1 MELAD
6 YKFSPFY
13 KKGSR
18 FFNPHCTISKL
29 GFFNLLLWQMGLYG
43 DKGEAKRVPE
53 SFDYPNPKEPIDA
66 EKPVACWINHS
77 TFLIQVGGLH
87 LLTDPIW
94 SDRCSPLSFLGPRR
108 DYPPGLAIKEL
119 PQIDLILISH
129 NHYDHLDLRSVK
141 ELMSRNRSAYWIV
154 PIGVKKWMRKQGISR
169 CIELA
174 WWQTLSLDLTSQQST
189 SGIEITAVPAQH
201 FSRRSFFDRN
211 KTLWSGYVVEFKKP
225 RFSGKKMYF
234 VGDTGY
240 NQLDFKAI
248 GSRFKGIDLSLI
260 PIGAYL
266 PARLMSPFHINPEQA
281 VLVHKE
287 VGSKMSIGMHFKT
300 FRLSDEP
307 LDLPPYDLYRSLIDA
322 KVDLKAFRLIEMGQS
337 VNW

>member
-1 MELAD
+1 
-6 YKFSPFY
+6 
-13 KKGSR
+13 
-18 FFNPHCTISKL
+18 
-29 GFFNLLLWQMGLYG
+29 MGLYG
-43 DKGEAKRVPE
+43 DKGSIKRVPK
-53 SFDYPNPKEPIDA
+53 SFEYPNPKEPIDA
-66 EKPVACWINHS
+66 GKPVACWINHS
-77 TFLIQVGGLH
+77 TFLIQVGRFH

-94 SDRCSPLSFLGPRR
+94 SDRCSPCSFLGPRR
-108 DYPPGLAIKEL
+108 DCLPGLAIKEL
-119 PQIDLILISH
+119 PKINAILISH
-129 NHYDHLDLRSVK
+129 NHYDHLDRRSVK

-154 PIGVKKWMRKQGISR
+154 PIGVKRWMKKQGISR

-174 WWQTLSLDLTSQQST
+174 WWQTFSLDSD
-189 SGIEITAVPAQH
+189 SGQESPPIKITAVPAQH

-211 KTLWSGYVVEFKKP
+211 KTLWSGYVVDFKKP
-225 RFSGKKMYF
+225 QFSGKRVYF

-240 NQLDFKAI
+240 NRLDFKAI

-266 PARLMSPFHINPEQA
+266 PSRLMDPVHINPKQA
-281 VLVHKE
+281 VLIHKE

-307 LDLPPYDLYRSLIDA
+307 LDQPPYDLYQSLIDA